1 MHEGNE
7 DKPSSV
13 RAILEQIKM
22 FEQHV
27 KPRELFYTF
36 EKNQEHIPLWV
47 QTCMSL
53 GSLGRLESGNF
64 VEPGPSQGPSQQQ
77 TRPGTFTEIGLSQ

>member
-7 DKPSSV
+7 HKPSSV

-27 KPRELFYTF
+27 KPRELFSTF
-36 EKNQEHIPLWV
+36 EKSQEHIPLWV
-47 QTCMSL
+47 QA
-53 GSLGRLESGNF
+53 
-64 VEPGPSQGPSQQQ
+64 
-77 TRPGTFTEIGLSQ
+77 

>member
-7 DKPSSV
+7 HKPSSV

-27 KPRELFYTF
+27 KPRELFSTF
-36 EKNQEHIPLWV
+36 EKSQEHIPLWV
-47 QTCMSL
+47 QARVWDLCIDWC
-53 GSLGRLESGNF
+53 
-64 VEPGPSQGPSQQQ
+64 Q
-77 TRPGTFTEIGLSQ
+77 GTF

>member
-36 EKNQEHIPLWV
+36 EKKSRTYTSVGPDMH
-47 QTCMSL
+47 
-53 GSLGRLESGNF
+53 ESGI
-64 VEPGPSQGPSQQQ
+64 PG
-77 TRPGTFTEIGLSQ
+77 